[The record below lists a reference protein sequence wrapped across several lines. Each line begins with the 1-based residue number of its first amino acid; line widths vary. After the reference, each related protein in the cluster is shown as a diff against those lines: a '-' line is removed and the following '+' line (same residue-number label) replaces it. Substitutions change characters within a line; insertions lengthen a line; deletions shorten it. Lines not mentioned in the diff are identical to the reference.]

1 MEKSRFLELEFV
13 TLRKEIE
20 EANTR
25 AFQLMLGGVT
35 VIPGIQYLAKTFE
48 LDAITLGLPMLI
60 LVIALL
66 FLAQNLTI
74 MRAGRYIREQI
85 EPFIPDIVGW
95 EAWLEKAEQGPG
107 RRIYDKLLT
116 NSFYLLYLMYYC
128 FSVYLARMAAAVLF
142 SGAVSTIILVFYSAV
157 GIGMVFLIFW
167 NLQTSTSTGKKTL
180 PIKSREKK

>member
-35 VIPGIQYLAKTFE
+35 VIPGIQYLAKSFE
-48 LDAITLGLPMLI
+48 LDAITLGLPMLV

-74 MRAGRYIREQI
+74 MRAGQYIREQI
-85 EPFIPDIVGW
+85 EPFVQDVVGW
-95 EAWLEKAEQGPG
+95 EAWLEKKEQSQS
-107 RRIYDKLLT
+107 RRVYDKLVT
-116 NSFYLLYLMYYC
+116 YSFYLLYLMYYC
-128 FSVYLARMAAAVLF
+128 FSIYLATAAATALF
-142 SGAVSTIILVFYSAV
+142 SDIAATAILVIYIVV
-157 GIGMVFLIFW
+157 GLGMACLIYW
-167 NLQTSTSTGKKTL
+167 NLQTSTSTLKKKLTL
-180 PIKSREKK
+180 KRRKK